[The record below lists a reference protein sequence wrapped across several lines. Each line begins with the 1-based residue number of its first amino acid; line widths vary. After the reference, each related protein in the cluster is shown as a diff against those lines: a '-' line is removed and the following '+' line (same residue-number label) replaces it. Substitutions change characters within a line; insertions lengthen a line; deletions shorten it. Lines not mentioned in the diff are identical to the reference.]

1 MDAIVAKKVAV
12 EPTLAIHENLLLNQ
26 DGQVPSGQAEW
37 IENLPIGSQRNAK
50 RAWSDMSAPGDRE
63 AYAGAYQKILDGVR
77 EMHERGVFL
86 IPGTD
91 LGGGLAFHRE
101 LQLFQQVGFTPAQ
114 ALRRATIDMAEY
126 LGEDQQLG
134 SIERG
139 KLADF
144 FLVPGDPT
152 ESLSELKN
160 ARMVMK
166 DGVVYFPSELYPR
179 FGIQPFSTAPAV
191 QVPQV
196 EAPAN

>member
-1 MDAIVAKKVAV
+1 MNFRYSAYRKI
-12 EPTLAIHENLLLNQ
+12 
-26 DGQVPSGQAEW
+26 
-37 IENLPIGSQRNAK
+37 IE
-50 RAWSDMSAPGDRE
+50 
-63 AYAGAYQKILDGVR
+63 GVR

-86 IPGTD
+86 IPSTD
-91 LGGGLAFHRE
+91 LGGDLAFHRE
-101 LQLFQQVGFTPAQ
+101 LQLFQAVGFTPAQ

-191 QVPQV
+191 QVPQAV
-196 EAPAN
+196 ETPIGATPSR

>member
-1 MDAIVAKKVAV
+1 MD
-12 EPTLAIHENLLLNQ
+12 TLADLQMALRVRPGSPATRALLAAAL
-26 DGQVPSGQAEW
+26 AE
-37 IENLPIGSQRNAK
+37 AK
-50 RAWSDMSAPGDRE
+50 ARAAD
-63 AYAGAYQKILDGVR
+63 
-77 EMHERGVFL
+77 ER
-86 IPGTD
+86 
-91 LGGGLAFHRE
+91 RRKE
-101 LQLFQQVGFTPAQ
+101 L

-144 FLVPGDPT
+144 LLVPGDPT
-152 ESLSELKN
+152 ASLSELKN

-191 QVPQV
+191 QVPQ
-196 EAPAN
+196 ATPPAN